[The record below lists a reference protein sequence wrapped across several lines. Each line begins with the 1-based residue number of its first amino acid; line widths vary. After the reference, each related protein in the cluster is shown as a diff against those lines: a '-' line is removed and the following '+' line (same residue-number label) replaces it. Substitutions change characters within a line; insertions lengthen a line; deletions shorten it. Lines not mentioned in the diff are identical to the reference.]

1 MLEEDGLIENSKVMG
16 EYFKESLLNMN
27 SKIIKEVRGKGLW
40 LGVEIDPDIVSGKDL
55 SKMCLDHG
63 ILCKETHETT
73 IRYAPPLVITK
84 EELDW
89 GLDRIKEVFNKI
101 TA

>member
-1 MLEEDGLIENSKVMG
+1 MARCRK
-16 EYFKESLLNMN
+16 
-27 SKIIKEVRGKGLW
+27 
-40 LGVEIDPDIVSGKDL
+40 IDPNYVSGKEL
-55 SKMCLDHG
+55 SKMCLEAG

-89 GLDRIKEVFNKI
+89 GIDKIKAVFSKI
-101 TA
+101 TI

>member
-1 MLEEDGLIENSKVMG
+1 MG
-16 EYFKESLLNMN
+16 EYFKNSLLEMN

-40 LGVEIDPDIVSGKDL
+40 LGVEIDPKYISGKDL
-55 SKMCLDHG
+55 SKLCLDNG

-84 EELDW
+84 KELDW
-89 GLDRIKEVFNKI
+89 AIKKLRSVFKEVEKK
-101 TA
+101 AA

>member
-1 MLEEDGLIENSKVMG
+1 
-16 EYFKESLLNMN
+16 
-27 SKIIKEVRGKGLW
+27 
-40 LGVEIDPDIVSGKDL
+40 
-55 SKMCLDHG
+55 MCFEAG

-89 GLDRIKEVFNKI
+89 GIEKIKAVFSKI
-101 TA
+101 TS